1 MFFRIYV
8 SSTESIE
15 STLDSRLFRVIADS
29 RKELGAP
36 SLQVSVI
43 IKGKGKWTGSV
54 GWADPKEKRAATV
67 NDLYH
72 IGSVSKMYTSALIMM
87 LVQEGKLSL
96 QDPISKYIS
105 SYQQGDK
112 ITIRN
117 LLNHTSGLS
126 NYTEDFGYQMKTVLL
141 RNRWT
146 EEDSLS

>member
-1 MFFRIYV
+1 
-8 SSTESIE
+8 
-15 STLDSRLFRVIADS
+15 
-29 RKELGAP
+29 
-36 SLQVSVI
+36 
-43 IKGKGKWTGSV
+43 
-54 GWADPKEKRAATV
+54 
-67 NDLYH
+67 
-72 IGSVSKMYTSALIMM
+72 MM